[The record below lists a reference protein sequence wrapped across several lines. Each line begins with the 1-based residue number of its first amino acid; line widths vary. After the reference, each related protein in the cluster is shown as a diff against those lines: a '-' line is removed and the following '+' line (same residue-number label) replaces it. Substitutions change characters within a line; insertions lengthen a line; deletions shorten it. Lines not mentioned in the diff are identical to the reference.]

1 MRMLKDCQTTALQR
15 WRILTTNQKKE
26 DDPLQKLINL
36 KGPPVVLNPIGPRN
50 LPNPLGQ
57 PNGMLNP
64 LGQPGGLPN
73 PLGQQNMLLNT
84 LVQPAILLMTLPK
97 PDANKELLL
106 KQIEYLRL
114 SATILKEMDKYDR
127 VALNEKMRDTNPTT
141 RWLAIQS
148 VLMRRLHCE
157 DELLN
162 RLKDP
167 MVYNR
172 SAARDA
178 LVRLTRGTDFGPSL
192 HAGATPV
199 MTARAQEEAIAGW
212 RQWLR
217 YQDETPAGVNGR

>member
-57 PNGMLNP
+57 P
-64 LGQPGGLPN
+64 GGLPN
-73 PLGQQNMLLNT
+73 PLGQQNLLLNA
-84 LVQPAILLMTLPK
+84 LGQPAGLLMALPK

-127 VALNEKMRDTNPTT
+127 ATLNEKMRDGNATT

-157 DELLN
+157 EELLN

-167 MVYNR
+167 MLYNR

-178 LVRLTRGTDFGPSL
+178 LVRLTRGADFGPSL
-192 HAGATPV
+192 PAVATPV

-212 RQWLR
+212 RQWLK

>member
-1 MRMLKDCQTTALQR
+1 MLKDCQTTALQR

-57 PNGMLNP
+57 PGGM
-64 LGQPGGLPN
+64 PN
-73 PLGQQNMLLNT
+73 PLGQQNLLLNA
-84 LVQPAILLMTLPK
+84 LGQPAGLLMALPK

-127 VALNEKMRDTNPTT
+127 ATLNEKMRDGNATT

-157 DELLN
+157 EELLN

-167 MVYNR
+167 MLYNR

-178 LVRLTRGTDFGPSL
+178 LVRLTRGADFGPSL
-192 HAGATPV
+192 PASATPV
-199 MTARAQEEAIAGW
+199 MMARAQEEAIAGW
-212 RQWLR
+212 RQWLK
-217 YQDETPAGVNGR
+217 YQDETPSGVNGR

>member
-1 MRMLKDCQTTALQR
+1 MLKDCQTTALQR

-57 PNGMLNP
+57 PGGM
-64 LGQPGGLPN
+64 PN
-73 PLGQQNMLLNT
+73 PLGQQNLLLNA
-84 LVQPAILLMTLPK
+84 LGQPAGLLMALPK

-127 VALNEKMRDTNPTT
+127 ATLNEKMRDGNATT

-157 DELLN
+157 EELLN

-167 MVYNR
+167 MLYNR

-178 LVRLTRGTDFGPSL
+178 LVRVTRGADFGPSL
-192 HAGATPV
+192 PAGATPV

-212 RQWLR
+212 RQWLK
-217 YQDETPAGVNGR
+217 YQDETPPGVNGR